1 MAKRQ
6 LAMVMDLNKCIGC
19 QTCTVACKTQWTNRN
34 GREYMYWNNV
44 ETHPGAGYP
53 RNWMESGG
61 GFDDQGNLK
70 DGIIPDMVMDYGVP
84 WDYNHDEI
92 FNTDADD
99 FVLSPNTDPV
109 WGPNWDEDV
118 GIGDWPNSY
127 FFYIPRICNHCSN
140 PGCLAACPREAI
152 FKREQD
158 GIVLVDLERC
168 QGYRYCIAG
177 CPYKKIYFNPKISKS
192 EKCIFCFPRIEK
204 GLPPACAHQC
214 VGRIRF
220 VGFLDDE
227 DSQVYKLVHKYKVA
241 LPLRPDFGTQP
252 NVYYVPPVIAPPK
265 FDENGKPVENDQRIP
280 VEYLEKLFGPE
291 VHQAIKTLEEEMAKR
306 ERGEE
311 SELMDILIAYNHA
324 DMFRLDHNYY
334 EKVAAEKG
342 LKGSEFF
349 KIIDE
354 RYIQGS
360 NTKKTEGVYGK
371 VYFETQPAL
380 KKEEEHKGHH

>member
-1 MAKRQ
+1 
-6 LAMVMDLNKCIGC
+6 MVMDLNKCIGC

-44 ETHPGAGYP
+44 ETHPGTGYP
-53 RNWMESGG
+53 RNWMEAGG
-61 GFDDQGNLK
+61 GFDEEGNLR
-70 DGIIPDMVMDYGVP
+70 DGIIPDMVLDYGVP
-84 WDYNHDEI
+84 WDYNHDEL
-92 FNTDADD
+92 FNGD
-99 FVLSPNTDPV
+99 LLKPNTAPE

-118 GIGDWPNSY
+118 GGGEYPNSY

-192 EKCIFCFPRIEK
+192 EKCIFCFPRVEK

-227 DSQVYKLVHKYKVA
+227 EGQVYKLVHKYKVA

-252 NVYYVPPVIAPPK
+252 NVYYVPPLFDPPK
-265 FDENGKPVENDQRIP
+265 FDDNMAPIDDSRRVPI
-280 VEYLEKLFGPE
+280 EYLELLFGKE
-291 VHQAIKTLEEEMAKR
+291 VHQALETLRKEMEKR
-306 ERGEE
+306 ARGEE
-311 SELMDILIAYNHA
+311 SELMDILIAYSHR
-324 DMFRLDHNYY
+324 DMFRLDNNYY
-334 EKVAAEKG
+334 QQTADKK
-342 LKGSEFF
+342 LKGTEFF
-349 KIIDE
+349 KVIDQ
-354 RYIQGS
+354 RYLHGA
-360 NTKKTEGVYGK
+360 NTKRVEIKDYTFHEKVLPLPPREG
-371 VYFETQPAL
+371 
-380 KKEEEHKGHH
+380 GHGH

>member
-1 MAKRQ
+1 MSKRQ

-53 RNWMESGG
+53 RNWMEAGG
-61 GFDDQGNLK
+61 GFDEEGNLR
-70 DGIIPDMVMDYGVP
+70 DGIIPDMVLDYGVP
-84 WDYNHDEI
+84 WDYNHDEL
-92 FNTDADD
+92 FNGD
-99 FVLSPNTDPV
+99 LLKPNTAPE

-118 GIGDWPNSY
+118 GGGEYPNSY

-192 EKCIFCFPRIEK
+192 EKCIFCFPRVEK

-227 DSQVYKLVHKYKVA
+227 EGQVYKLVHKYKVA

-252 NVYYVPPVIAPPK
+252 NVYYVPPLFDPPK
-265 FDENGKPVENDQRIP
+265 FDDNMAPIDNSRRVPI
-280 VEYLEKLFGPE
+280 EYLELLFGKE
-291 VHQAIKTLEEEMAKR
+291 VHQALETLRKEMEKR
-306 ERGEE
+306 ARGEE
-311 SELMDILIAYNHA
+311 SELMDILIAYSHR
-324 DMFRLDHNYY
+324 DMFRLDNNYY
-334 EKVAAEKG
+334 QQTADKK
-342 LKGSEFF
+342 LKGTEFF
-349 KIIDE
+349 KVIDQ
-354 RYIQGS
+354 RYLQGA
-360 NTKKTEGVYGK
+360 NTKKVEIKDYTFHEKVLPLPPREG
-371 VYFETQPAL
+371 
-380 KKEEEHKGHH
+380 GHGH

>member
-1 MAKRQ
+1 MSKRQ

-53 RNWMESGG
+53 RNWMEAGG
-61 GFDDQGNLK
+61 GFDQDGNLK
-70 DGIIPDMVMDYGVP
+70 DGIIPDMVLDYGVP
-84 WDYNHDEI
+84 WDYNHDEL
-92 FNTDADD
+92 FNGSLLQTKSD
-99 FVLSPNTDPV
+99 LE

-118 GIGDWPNSY
+118 GGGEYPNSY

-192 EKCIFCFPRIEK
+192 EKCIFCFPRVEK

-214 VGRIRF
+214 VGRIRW

-227 DSQVYKLVHKYKVA
+227 EGQVYKLVHKYKVA

-252 NVYYVPPVIAPPK
+252 NVYYVPPLFDPPK
-265 FDENGKPVENDQRIP
+265 FDDNMAPIENSRRIP
-280 VEYLEKLFGPE
+280 MEYLELLFGKE
-291 VHQAIKTLEEEMAKR
+291 VHQALETLRKEMEKR
-306 ERGEE
+306 ARGEE
-311 SELMDILIAYNHA
+311 SELMDILIAYSHR
-324 DMFRLDHNYY
+324 DMFRLDNNYY
-334 EKVAAEKG
+334 QQEAAKKG

-349 KIIDE
+349 KIIDQ
-354 RYIQGS
+354 RYLQGA
-360 NTKKTEGVYGK
+360 NTQRVEIKDYTFHEK
-371 VYFETQPAL
+371 VLPLPQ
-380 KKEEEHKGHH
+380 KEKHGGH

>member
-1 MAKRQ
+1 
-6 LAMVMDLNKCIGC
+6 MVMDLNKCIGC

-44 ETHPGAGYP
+44 ETHPGTGYP
-53 RNWMESGG
+53 RNWMEAGG
-61 GFDDQGNLK
+61 GFDEEGNLR
-70 DGIIPDMVMDYGVP
+70 DGIIPDMVLDYGVP
-84 WDYNHDEI
+84 WDYNHDEL
-92 FNTDADD
+92 FSGD
-99 FVLSPNTDPV
+99 LLKPNTALE

-118 GIGDWPNSY
+118 GGGEYPNSY

-192 EKCIFCFPRIEK
+192 EKCIFCFPRVEK

-227 DSQVYKLVHKYKVA
+227 EGQVYKLVYKYKVA

-252 NVYYVPPVIAPPK
+252 NVYYVPPLFDPPK
-265 FDENGKPVENDQRIP
+265 FDDNMAPIDDSRRVPI
-280 VEYLEKLFGPE
+280 EYLELLFGKE
-291 VHQAIKTLEEEMAKR
+291 VHQALETLRKEMEKR
-306 ERGEE
+306 ARGEE
-311 SELMDILIAYNHA
+311 SELMDILIAYSHR
-324 DMFRLDHNYY
+324 DMFRLDNNYY
-334 EKVAAEKG
+334 QQTADKK
-342 LKGSEFF
+342 LKGTEFF
-349 KIIDE
+349 KVIDQ
-354 RYIQGS
+354 RYLQGA
-360 NTKKTEGVYGK
+360 NTKKVEIKDYTFHEKVLPLPPREG
-371 VYFETQPAL
+371 
-380 KKEEEHKGHH
+380 GHGH

>member
-1 MAKRQ
+1 MSKRQ

-53 RNWMESGG
+53 RNWMEAGG
-61 GFDDQGNLK
+61 GFDEEGNLR
-70 DGIIPDMVMDYGVP
+70 DGIIPDMVLDYGVP
-84 WDYNHDEI
+84 WDYNHDEL
-92 FNTDADD
+92 FSGN
-99 FVLSPNTDPV
+99 LLKPNTAPE

-118 GIGDWPNSY
+118 GGGEYPNSY

-192 EKCIFCFPRIEK
+192 EKCIFCFPRVEK

-227 DSQVYKLVHKYKVA
+227 EGQVYKLVHKYKVA

-252 NVYYVPPVIAPPK
+252 NVYYVPPLFDPPK
-265 FDENGKPVENDQRIP
+265 FDDSMAPIDNSRRVPI
-280 VEYLEKLFGPE
+280 EYLELLFGKE
-291 VHQAIKTLEEEMAKR
+291 VHQALETLRKEMEKR
-306 ERGEE
+306 ARGEE
-311 SELMDILIAYNHA
+311 SELMDILIAYSHR
-324 DMFRLDHNYY
+324 DMFRLDNNYY
-334 EKVAAEKG
+334 QQTTDKK
-342 LKGSEFF
+342 LKGTEFF
-349 KIIDE
+349 KVIDQ
-354 RYIQGS
+354 RYLQGA
-360 NTKKTEGVYGK
+360 NTKRVEIKDYTFHEKVLPLPPREG
-371 VYFETQPAL
+371 
-380 KKEEEHKGHH
+380 GHGH

>member
-1 MAKRQ
+1 
-6 LAMVMDLNKCIGC
+6 MVMDLNKCIGC

-53 RNWMESGG
+53 RNWMEAGG
-61 GFDDQGNLK
+61 GFDKEGNLR
-70 DGIIPDMVMDYGVP
+70 DGIIPDMVLDYGVP
-84 WDYNHDEI
+84 WDYNHDEL
-92 FNTDADD
+92 FSGD
-99 FVLSPNTDPV
+99 LLKPNTALE

-118 GIGDWPNSY
+118 GGGEYPNSY

-192 EKCIFCFPRIEK
+192 EKCIFCFPRVEK

-220 VGFLDDE
+220 VGFLDDQE
-227 DSQVYKLVHKYKVA
+227 GQVYKLVHKYKVA

-252 NVYYVPPVIAPPK
+252 NVYYVPPLFDPPK
-265 FDENGKPVENDQRIP
+265 LDDNMAPIDNSRRVPI
-280 VEYLEKLFGPE
+280 EYLELLFGKE
-291 VHQAIKTLEEEMAKR
+291 VHQALETLRKEMEKR
-306 ERGEE
+306 ARGEE
-311 SELMDILIAYNHA
+311 SELMDILIAYSHI
-324 DMFRLDHNYY
+324 DMFRLDNNYY
-334 EKVAAEKG
+334 QQIADKK
-342 LKGSEFF
+342 LKATEFF
-349 KIIDE
+349 KVIDQ
-354 RYIQGS
+354 RYLQGA
-360 NTKKTEGVYGK
+360 NTKKVEIKDYTFHEKVLPLPPREG
-371 VYFETQPAL
+371 
-380 KKEEEHKGHH
+380 GHGH

>member
-1 MAKRQ
+1 MSKRQ

-53 RNWMESGG
+53 RNWMEAGG
-61 GFDDQGNLK
+61 GFDKEGNLR
-70 DGIIPDMVMDYGVP
+70 DGIIPDMVLDYGVP
-84 WDYNHDEI
+84 WDYNHDEL
-92 FNTDADD
+92 FSGD
-99 FVLSPNTDPV
+99 LLKPNTALE
-109 WGPNWDEDV
+109 WGSNWDEDV
-118 GIGDWPNSY
+118 GGGEYPNSY

-192 EKCIFCFPRIEK
+192 EKCIFCFPRVEK

-227 DSQVYKLVHKYKVA
+227 EGQVYKLVHKYKVA

-252 NVYYVPPVIAPPK
+252 NVYYIPPLFDPPK
-265 FDENGKPVENDQRIP
+265 LDDNMAPIDNSRRVPI
-280 VEYLEKLFGPE
+280 EYLELLFGKE
-291 VHQAIKTLEEEMAKR
+291 VHQALETLRKEMEKR
-306 ERGEE
+306 ARGEE
-311 SELMDILIAYNHA
+311 SELMDILIAYSHR
-324 DMFRLDHNYY
+324 DMFRLDNNYY
-334 EKVAAEKG
+334 QQTADKK
-342 LKGSEFF
+342 LKATEFF
-349 KIIDE
+349 KVIDQ
-354 RYIQGS
+354 RYLQGA
-360 NTKKTEGVYGK
+360 NTKKVEIKDYTFHEKVLPLPPREG
-371 VYFETQPAL
+371 
-380 KKEEEHKGHH
+380 GHGH

>member
-1 MAKRQ
+1 MSKRQ

-44 ETHPGAGYP
+44 ETHPGTGYP
-53 RNWMESGG
+53 RNWMEAGG
-61 GFDDQGNLK
+61 GFDEEGNLR
-70 DGIIPDMVMDYGVP
+70 DGIIPDMVLDYGVP
-84 WDYNHDEI
+84 WDYNHDEL
-92 FNTDADD
+92 FSGD
-99 FVLSPNTDPV
+99 LLKPNTALE

-118 GIGDWPNSY
+118 GGGEYPNSY

-192 EKCIFCFPRIEK
+192 EKCIFCFPRVEK

-227 DSQVYKLVHKYKVA
+227 EGQVYKLVYKYKVA

-252 NVYYVPPVIAPPK
+252 NVYYVPPLFDPPK
-265 FDENGKPVENDQRIP
+265 FDDNMAPIDDSRRVPI
-280 VEYLEKLFGPE
+280 EYLELLFGKE
-291 VHQAIKTLEEEMAKR
+291 VHQALETLRKEMEKR
-306 ERGEE
+306 ARGEE
-311 SELMDILIAYNHA
+311 SELMDILIAYSHR
-324 DMFRLDHNYY
+324 DMFRLDNNYY
-334 EKVAAEKG
+334 QQTADKK
-342 LKGSEFF
+342 LKGTEFF
-349 KIIDE
+349 KVIDQ
-354 RYIQGS
+354 RYLQGA
-360 NTKKTEGVYGK
+360 NTKKVEIKDYTFHEKVLPLPPREG
-371 VYFETQPAL
+371 
-380 KKEEEHKGHH
+380 GHGH

>member
-1 MAKRQ
+1 
-6 LAMVMDLNKCIGC
+6 MVMDLNKCIGC

-53 RNWMESGG
+53 RNWMEAGG
-61 GFDDQGNLK
+61 GFDEEGNLR
-70 DGIIPDMVMDYGVP
+70 DGIIPDMVLDYGVP
-84 WDYNHDEI
+84 WDYNHDEL
-92 FNTDADD
+92 FNGD
-99 FVLSPNTDPV
+99 LLKPNTAPE

-118 GIGDWPNSY
+118 GGGEYPNSY

-192 EKCIFCFPRIEK
+192 EKCIFCFPRVEK

-227 DSQVYKLVHKYKVA
+227 EGQVYKLVHKYKVA

-252 NVYYVPPVIAPPK
+252 NVYYVPPLFDPPK
-265 FDENGKPVENDQRIP
+265 FDDNMAPIDNSRRVPI
-280 VEYLEKLFGPE
+280 EYLELLFGKE
-291 VHQAIKTLEEEMAKR
+291 VHQALETLRKEMEKR
-306 ERGEE
+306 ARGEE
-311 SELMDILIAYNHA
+311 SELMDILIAYSHR
-324 DMFRLDHNYY
+324 DMFRLDNNYY
-334 EKVAAEKG
+334 QQIADKK
-342 LKGSEFF
+342 LKGTEFF
-349 KIIDE
+349 KVIDQ
-354 RYIQGS
+354 RYLQGA
-360 NTKKTEGVYGK
+360 NTKKVEIKDYTFHEKVLPLPPREG
-371 VYFETQPAL
+371 
-380 KKEEEHKGHH
+380 GHGH

>member
-1 MAKRQ
+1 MSKRQ

-53 RNWMESGG
+53 RNWMEAGG
-61 GFDDQGNLK
+61 GFDEEGNLR
-70 DGIIPDMVMDYGVP
+70 DGIIPDMVLDYGVP
-84 WDYNHDEI
+84 WDYNHDEL
-92 FNTDADD
+92 FSGD
-99 FVLSPNTDPV
+99 LLKPNTALE

-118 GIGDWPNSY
+118 GGGEYPNSY

-192 EKCIFCFPRIEK
+192 EKCIFCFPRVEK

-227 DSQVYKLVHKYKVA
+227 EGQVYKLVHKYKVA

-252 NVYYVPPVIAPPK
+252 NVYYIPPLFDPPK
-265 FDENGKPVENDQRIP
+265 LDDNMAPIDNSRRVPI
-280 VEYLEKLFGPE
+280 EYLELLFGKE
-291 VHQAIKTLEEEMAKR
+291 VHQALETLRKEMEKR
-306 ERGEE
+306 ARGEE
-311 SELMDILIAYNHA
+311 SELMDILIAYSHR
-324 DMFRLDHNYY
+324 DMFRLDNNYY
-334 EKVAAEKG
+334 QQTADKK
-342 LKGSEFF
+342 LKATEFF
-349 KIIDE
+349 KVIDQ
-354 RYIQGS
+354 RYLQGA
-360 NTKKTEGVYGK
+360 NTKKVEIKDYTFHEKVLPLPPREG
-371 VYFETQPAL
+371 
-380 KKEEEHKGHH
+380 GHGH

>member
-1 MAKRQ
+1 MSKRQ

-53 RNWMESGG
+53 RNWMEAGG
-61 GFDDQGNLK
+61 GFDEEGNLR
-70 DGIIPDMVMDYGVP
+70 DGIIPDMVLDYGVP
-84 WDYNHDEI
+84 WDYNHDEL
-92 FNTDADD
+92 FNGG
-99 FVLSPNTDPV
+99 LLKPNTTPE

-118 GIGDWPNSY
+118 GGGEYPNSY

-192 EKCIFCFPRIEK
+192 EKCIFCFPRVEK

-227 DSQVYKLVHKYKVA
+227 EGQVYKLVHKYKVA

-252 NVYYVPPVIAPPK
+252 NVYYVPPLFDPPK
-265 FDENGKPVENDQRIP
+265 FDDNMAPIDNSRRVPI
-280 VEYLEKLFGPE
+280 EYLELLFGKE
-291 VHQAIKTLEEEMAKR
+291 VHQALETLRKEMEKR
-306 ERGEE
+306 ARGEE
-311 SELMDILIAYNHA
+311 SELMDILIAYSHR
-324 DMFRLDHNYY
+324 DMFRLDNNYY
-334 EKVAAEKG
+334 QQIADKK
-342 LKGSEFF
+342 LKGTEFF
-349 KIIDE
+349 KVIDQ
-354 RYIQGS
+354 RYLQGA
-360 NTKKTEGVYGK
+360 NTKKVEIKDYTFHEKVLPLPPREG
-371 VYFETQPAL
+371 
-380 KKEEEHKGHH
+380 GHGH

>member
-1 MAKRQ
+1 MSKRQ

-44 ETHPGAGYP
+44 ETQPGTGYP
-53 RNWMESGG
+53 RNWMEAGG
-61 GFDDQGNLK
+61 GFDSEGNLK
-70 DGIIPDMVMDYGVP
+70 DGIIPDMVLDYGVP
-84 WDYNHDEI
+84 WDYNHDEL
-92 FNTDADD
+92 FGNADET
-99 FVLSPNTDPV
+99 VLSPNTDPV

-118 GIGDWPNSY
+118 GEGDWPNSY
-127 FFYIPRICNHCSN
+127 FFYLPRICNHCSN

-158 GIVLVDLERC
+158 GIVLVDLDRC

-177 CPYKKIYFNPKISKS
+177 CPYKKVYFNPKISKS
-192 EKCIFCFPRIEK
+192 EKCIFCFPRIER

-227 DSQVYKLVHKYKVA
+227 ESQVYKLVHKYKVA

-252 NVYYVPPVIAPPK
+252 NVYYVPPLEGPPK
-265 FDENGKPVENDQRIP
+265 FDDEGKPIEGSERIP
-280 VEYLEKLFGPE
+280 VEFLEKLFGPE
-291 VHQAIKTLEEEMAKR
+291 VHQALKTLKEEMEKR
-306 ERGEE
+306 KRGEP

-324 DMFRLDHNYY
+324 DMFRLDENYY
-334 EKVAAEKG
+334 QNIAAEKG

-354 RYIQGS
+354 RYVQGA
-360 NTKKTEGVYGK
+360 NTEKAEVKQYFDVSKMKHEGS
-371 VYFETQPAL
+371 
-380 KKEEEHKGHH
+380 HH

>member
-1 MAKRQ
+1 MSKRQ

-53 RNWMESGG
+53 KNWMEAGG
-61 GFDDQGNLK
+61 GFDQEGNLK
-70 DGIIPDMVMDYGVP
+70 DGIIPDMVLDYGVP
-84 WDYNHDEI
+84 WDYNHDEL
-92 FNTDADD
+92 FNGGLLHTKEN
-99 FVLSPNTDPV
+99 LEY
-109 WGPNWDEDV
+109 GPNWDEDV
-118 GIGDWPNSY
+118 GGGEYPNSY

-192 EKCIFCFPRIEK
+192 EKCIFCFPRVEK

-227 DSQVYKLVHKYKVA
+227 EGQVYKLVHKYKVA

-252 NVYYVPPVIAPPK
+252 NVYYVPPLFDAPK
-265 FDENGKPVENDQRIP
+265 FDDKMDSIENSRRVPI
-280 VEYLEKLFGPE
+280 EYLELLFGKE
-291 VHQAIKTLEEEMAKR
+291 VHQALDTLRKEMEKRAK
-306 ERGEE
+306 GEE
-311 SELMDILIAYNHA
+311 SELMDILIAYSHR
-324 DMFRLDHNYY
+324 DMFRLDNNYY
-334 EKVAAEKG
+334 QKEAVAKN

-349 KIIDE
+349 KVIDQ
-354 RYIQGS
+354 RYLQGA
-360 NTKKTEGVYGK
+360 NTKKVEIKDYTFHEK
-371 VYFETQPAL
+371 VLPLPPRENG
-380 KKEEEHKGHH
+380 HGHH

>member
-1 MAKRQ
+1 MSKRQ

-53 RNWMESGG
+53 RNWMEAGG
-61 GFDDQGNLK
+61 GFDQDGNLR
-70 DGIIPDMVMDYGVP
+70 DGIIPDMVDYGIP
-84 WDYNHDEI
+84 WDYNHDEL
-92 FNTDADD
+92 FKGELLHTKSE
-99 FVLSPNTDPV
+99 LE

-118 GIGDWPNSY
+118 GGGEYPNSY

-192 EKCIFCFPRIEK
+192 EKCIFCFPRVER

-227 DSQVYKLVHKYKVA
+227 EGQVYKLVHKYKVA

-252 NVYYVPPVIAPPK
+252 NVYYVPPLFDPPK
-265 FDENGKPVENDQRIP
+265 FDENMAPIENSRRIP
-280 VEYLEKLFGPE
+280 MEYLELLFGKE
-291 VHQAIKTLEEEMAKR
+291 VHQALDTLRKEMEKR
-306 ERGEE
+306 ARGEE
-311 SELMDILIAYNHA
+311 SELMDILIAYSHR
-324 DMFRLDHNYY
+324 DMFRLDNNYY
-334 EKVAAEKG
+334 QQEAAKKG

-349 KIIDE
+349 RIVDQRYLQGANTQRVEIKDYTFHEKILPQE
-354 RYIQGS
+354 E
-360 NTKKTEGVYGK
+360 KKS
-371 VYFETQPAL
+371 
-380 KKEEEHKGHH
+380 GH

>member
-1 MAKRQ
+1 
-6 LAMVMDLNKCIGC
+6 MVMDLNKCIGC

-44 ETHPGAGYP
+44 ETHPGTGYP
-53 RNWMESGG
+53 RNWMEAGG
-61 GFDDQGNLK
+61 GFDEEGNLK
-70 DGIIPDMVMDYGVP
+70 DGIIPDMVLDYGVP
-84 WDYNHDEI
+84 WDYNHDEL
-92 FNTDADD
+92 FNGD
-99 FVLSPNTDPV
+99 LLKPNTAPE

-118 GIGDWPNSY
+118 GGGEYPNSY

-192 EKCIFCFPRIEK
+192 EKCIFCFPRVEK

-227 DSQVYKLVHKYKVA
+227 EGQVYKLVHKYKVA

-252 NVYYVPPVIAPPK
+252 NVYYVPPLFDPPK
-265 FDENGKPVENDQRIP
+265 FDDNMAPIDDSRRVPI
-280 VEYLEKLFGPE
+280 EYLELLFGKE
-291 VHQAIKTLEEEMAKR
+291 VHQALETLRKEMEKR
-306 ERGEE
+306 ARGEE
-311 SELMDILIAYNHA
+311 SELMDILIAYSHR
-324 DMFRLDHNYY
+324 DMFRLDNNYY
-334 EKVAAEKG
+334 QQTADKK
-342 LKGSEFF
+342 LKGTEFF
-349 KIIDE
+349 KVIDQ
-354 RYIQGS
+354 RYLHGA
-360 NTKKTEGVYGK
+360 NTKRVEIKDYTFHKKVLPLPPREG
-371 VYFETQPAL
+371 
-380 KKEEEHKGHH
+380 GHGH

>member
-1 MAKRQ
+1 
-6 LAMVMDLNKCIGC
+6 MVMDLNKCIGC

-53 RNWMESGG
+53 RNWMEAGG
-61 GFDDQGNLK
+61 GFDEEGNLK
-70 DGIIPDMVMDYGVP
+70 DGIIPDMVLDYGVP
-84 WDYNHDEI
+84 WDYNHDEL
-92 FNTDADD
+92 FNGD
-99 FVLSPNTDPV
+99 LLKPNTAPE

-118 GIGDWPNSY
+118 GGGEYPNSY

-192 EKCIFCFPRIEK
+192 EKCIFCFPRVEK

-227 DSQVYKLVHKYKVA
+227 EGQVYKLVHKYKVA

-252 NVYYVPPVIAPPK
+252 NVYYVPPLFDPPK
-265 FDENGKPVENDQRIP
+265 FDDNMAPIDDSRRVPI
-280 VEYLEKLFGPE
+280 EYLELLFGKE
-291 VHQAIKTLEEEMAKR
+291 VHQALETLRKEMEKR
-306 ERGEE
+306 ARGEE
-311 SELMDILIAYNHA
+311 SELMDILIAYSHR
-324 DMFRLDHNYY
+324 DMFRLDNNYY
-334 EKVAAEKG
+334 QQTADKK
-342 LKGSEFF
+342 LKGTEFF
-349 KIIDE
+349 KVIDQ
-354 RYIQGS
+354 RYLHGA
-360 NTKKTEGVYGK
+360 NTKRVEIKDYTFHEKVLPLPPREG
-371 VYFETQPAL
+371 
-380 KKEEEHKGHH
+380 GHGH

>member
-1 MAKRQ
+1 MSKRQ

-44 ETHPGAGYP
+44 ETHPGHGYP
-53 RNWMESGG
+53 RNWMEAGG
-61 GFDDQGNLK
+61 GFDESGNLR
-70 DGIIPDMVMDYGVP
+70 DGIIPDMVLDYGVP
-84 WDYNHDEI
+84 WDYNHDELI
-92 FNTDADD
+92 NGSLFQAKTDS
-99 FVLSPNTDPV
+99 LE

-118 GIGDWPNSY
+118 GGGEYPNSY

-192 EKCIFCFPRIEK
+192 EKCIFCFPRVEK

-227 DSQVYKLVHKYKVA
+227 EGQVYKLVHKYKVA
-241 LPLRPDFGTQP
+241 LPLRPDLGTQP
-252 NVYYVPPVIAPPK
+252 NVYYVPPLFEPPK
-265 FDENGKPVENDQRIP
+265 FDENMQPVEGSRRTPI
-280 VEYLEKLFGPE
+280 EYLELLFGKE
-291 VHQAIKTLEEEMAKR
+291 VHTALETLRKEQEKR
-306 ERGEE
+306 ARGEE
-311 SELMDILIAYNHA
+311 SELMDILIAYSHR
-324 DMFRLDHNYY
+324 DMFRLDNNYY
-334 EKVAAEKG
+334 QQQVDKK

-349 KIIDE
+349 KVIDQ
-354 RYIQGS
+354 RYLQGA
-360 NTKKTEGVYGK
+360 NTKRVEIKDYTFHEK
-371 VYFETQPAL
+371 ILPQKDSSKA
-380 KKEEEHKGHH
+380 KHH